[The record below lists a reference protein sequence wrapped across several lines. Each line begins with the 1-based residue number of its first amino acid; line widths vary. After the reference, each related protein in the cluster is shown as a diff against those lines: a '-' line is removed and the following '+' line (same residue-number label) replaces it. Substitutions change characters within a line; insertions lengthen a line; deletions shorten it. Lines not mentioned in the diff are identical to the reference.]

1 MRLTVNRTTI
11 VLIVF
16 LLFGGY
22 LLWQEHSHHI
32 WPYLP
37 WLIFLACPLLHF
49 FMHGGHGHGG
59 HGHGGHGHGG
69 HAPDQDDARV
79 PRDVSDA
86 EPPKSARVPEIGGRH
101 E

>member
-1 MRLTVNRTTI
+1 MNLTFNRTT
-11 VLIVF
+11 VTVGAF

-22 LLWQEHSHHI
+22 LLWQEHSAHL

-59 HGHGGHGHGG
+59 H
-69 HAPDQDDARV
+69 APNQDDARV

-86 EPPKSARVPEIGGRH
+86 EPPKSARVPEIGGCH